1 MRRWYPLSVDE
12 AADEP
17 DERLRMG
24 VVRRV
29 PSALDDGDPAVK
41 EPRVE
46 GRGRVREDAQA
57 VATEDLEDRLAD
69 GTEPLERRCRIGLGL
84 ELAQDGA
91 GSGGADRPDRV
102 RVVGVEIGWRHPDDL
117 AQERGEGSVAVPG
130 GEQRA
135 EPIFDA
141 GRVV

>member
-1 MRRWYPLSVDE
+1 MTPSRPGEYAGAAVVEWVMRRWYPLSVDE

-29 PSALDDGDPAVK
+29 PSAVDDRDPAVK

-46 GRGRVREDAQA
+46 GGGRVGEDAQA

-69 GTEPLERRCRIGLGL
+69 GTEPLKRRRRIGLG
-84 ELAQDGA
+84 
-91 GSGGADRPDRV
+91 
-102 RVVGVEIGWRHPDDL
+102 
-117 AQERGEGSVAVPG
+117 
-130 GEQRA
+130 
-135 EPIFDA
+135 
-141 GRVV
+141 